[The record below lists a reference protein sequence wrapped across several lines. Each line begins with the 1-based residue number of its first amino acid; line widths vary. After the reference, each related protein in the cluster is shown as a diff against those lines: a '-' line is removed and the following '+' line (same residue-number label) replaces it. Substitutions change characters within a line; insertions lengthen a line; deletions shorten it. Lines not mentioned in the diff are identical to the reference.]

1 MTDDATRA
9 MMTAATMNDL
19 PDSAFAY
26 IEPGGTKDD
35 QGKTVPRSLRHFPI
49 HDAAHVRNA
58 LARAPQSPFGDKAMP
73 KIRAAARKFGIEV
86 SDDKTSRAE
95 WTAGS
100 QLFVRSYPLEDI
112 RILTRAQGSE
122 FGDGRTVEAY
132 VAVFDREAEIQ
143 DHEGHYK
150 ETLERSVFNKA
161 IADARPQGG
170 RQSWRTGVFYNH
182 GMTLFG
188 TPSDRFSVPLGSPR
202 DIRAEERG
210 LLTITRYNETPLA
223 DEILEAIRS
232 GDITGH
238 SFAGRIIR
246 SDPRRPPRGGYRRR
260 SDGALPV
267 VRRVEMGLREYGPTP
282 FPAYADAELVGV
294 RSMLTGMAL
303 PALLSATRE
312 AAARAESGID
322 PDEATRAVA
331 DEPEDSDTS
340 APTAEVVTDEPPA
353 DGEHSSRD
361 SLLRRIAAAKTAR
374 PGLAGPLGSQTR
386 RARVEAITRPGGN
399 GSE

>member
-1 MTDDATRA
+1 MSDDATRA
-9 MMTAATMNDL
+9 TATAAMMNDL

-73 KIRAAARKFGIEV
+73 KIKAAARKFGIEV
-86 SDDKTSRAE
+86 SEDKTSRAE

-340 APTAEVVTDEPPA
+340 APTVEVVTDEPPA

-361 SLLRRIAAAKTAR
+361 SLLRRIAAAKTTR
-374 PGLAGPLGSQTR
+374 PGLARDVDAEER
-386 RARVEAITRPGGN
+386 RSRIAAIARPDGN
-399 GSE
+399 SE